1 MSPAAFPLV
10 CRLTLSP
17 LDLHMDRRHFLAAG
31 GLAAV
36 VPVFGHTAMAGQP
49 AVDGDPAASPL
60 FRSVNF
66 SSDGVDYTP
75 AEYATRLHAVAT
87 REGFAADYYSLGGA
101 VESLEKQFAAL
112 LGKQAAMFVP
122 TGTLANHLAVRK
134 LAGKDRRVL
143 VQAESHYFND
153 SGDGAEAL
161 SGLTVVPMGLGQTD
175 VTLDEVKAWVDR
187 SGGGRV
193 KTPVGVISIESPVRR
208 RDHAMADFGELR
220 RVSAYAREQGIRL
233 HLDGARLFN
242 LPLHSGKSLKEIAAL
257 FDTVYVSLWKHF
269 NGASG
274 AILAGDAAF
283 IEGLFHQRRMFGGA
297 LPYAWPQM
305 ALVAD
310 HVDGYADEYA
320 RAWRGTEAMMALLA
334 QDGRFGFT
342 RVPNGTSRYF
352 MTVQG
357 ADPVAMVERARRHD
371 VLLSRPH
378 PATGVWAMQVNPSV
392 LRSTPQALARALM
405 DAASG

>member
-1 MSPAAFPLV
+1 
-10 CRLTLSP
+10 
-17 LDLHMDRRHFLAAG
+17 MDRRHFLAAG

-36 VPVFGHTAMAGQP
+36 APAFSQTALSGQTAVAGEE
-49 AVDGDPAASPL
+49 AASPR

-66 SSDGVDYTP
+66 YSDGVDYTP
-75 AEYATRLHAVAT
+75 AEYATRLQAVTT
-87 REGFAADYYSLGGA
+87 REGFTADYYSLGGA
-101 VESLEKQFAAL
+101 VESLEKKFAAL
-112 LGKQAAMFVP
+112 LGKEAAMFVP

-161 SGLTVVPMGLGQTD
+161 SGLTLVPMGLGQTD
-175 VTLDEVKAWVDR
+175 VTLDEVRAWVER
-187 SGGGRV
+187 SAGGRV
-193 KTPVGVISIESPVRR
+193 ETPVGVISVESPVRR
-208 RDHAMADFGELR
+208 RDHAMADFGELQ
-220 RVSAYAREQGIRL
+220 RVSAYARNQGIRL

-242 LPLHSGKSLKEIAAL
+242 VPLHSGKSLKEITGL

-269 NGASG
+269 NAASG

-310 HVDGYADEYA
+310 HVDGYTEQYA
-320 RAWRGTEAMMALLA
+320 RAWRDTEAMMALLVK
-334 QDGRFGFT
+334 DSRFGFT
-342 RVPNGTSRYF
+342 RVPSGTSRYY
-352 MTVQG
+352 MTVQRT
-357 ADPVAMVERARRHD
+357 DPVAMVERARRHD
-371 VLLSRPH
+371 VFLSRPH
-378 PATGVWAMQVNPSV
+378 PVTGTLGMQVNTSV
-392 LRSTPQALARALM
+392 LRSTPETLARVLI

>member
-1 MSPAAFPLV
+1 
-10 CRLTLSP
+10 
-17 LDLHMDRRHFLAAG
+17 MDRRNFLAAG

-36 VPVFGHTAMAGQP
+36 APVLGHAAVAG
-49 AVDGDPAASPL
+49 DASASAL
-60 FRSVNF
+60 FRRVNF
-66 SSDGVDYTP
+66 YADGVDYTP
-75 AEYATRLHAVAT
+75 VEYATRLHEVAT

-101 VESLEKQFAAL
+101 VEALEQKFAAL
-112 LGKQAAMFVP
+112 LGKPAAMFVP
-122 TGTLANHLAVRK
+122 TGTLANHLAIRR
-134 LAGKDRRVL
+134 LAGRDQRVL

-153 SGDGAEAL
+153 SGDGAQAL
-161 SGLTVVPMGLGQTD
+161 SGLTLVPMGLGQAD
-175 VTLDEVKAWVDR
+175 VTLNEVRAWVER
-187 SGGGRV
+187 SAGGRV

-208 RDHAMADFGELR
+208 RDHAMADFGGLQ

-242 LPLHSGKSLKEIAAL
+242 VPLHSGKSLADITAL

-274 AILAGDAAF
+274 AILAGDADL
-283 IEGLFHQRRMFGGA
+283 IEGLFHERRMFGGA

-320 RAWRGTEAMMALLA
+320 RAWRDTEAMMALLA
-334 QDGRFGFT
+334 NDGRFTFT
-342 RVPNGTSRYF
+342 RVANGTSRYF
-352 MTVQG
+352 MAVKG
-357 ADPVAMVERARRHD
+357 VDSVAMAERARRHD
-371 VLLSRPH
+371 VALPAPH
-378 PATGVWAMQVNPSV
+378 PASGVLAMQVNPSV
-392 LRSTPQALARALM
+392 LRSTPAALARVLV

>member
-1 MSPAAFPLV
+1 
-10 CRLTLSP
+10 
-17 LDLHMDRRHFLAAG
+17 MDRRHFLAAG

-36 VPVFGHTAMAGQP
+36 APAFSQTAMPGQTAVAGEE
-49 AVDGDPAASPL
+49 GASPR

-66 SSDGVDYTP
+66 YSDGVDYTP
-75 AEYATRLHAVAT
+75 AEYATRLQAVTT
-87 REGFAADYYSLGGA
+87 REGFTADYYSLGGA
-101 VESLEKQFAAL
+101 VESLEKKFAAL
-112 LGKQAAMFVP
+112 LGKEAAMFVP

-161 SGLTVVPMGLGQTD
+161 SGLTLVPMGLGQTD
-175 VTLDEVKAWVDR
+175 VTLDEVRAWVER
-187 SGGGRV
+187 SAGGRV
-193 KTPVGVISIESPVRR
+193 ETPVGVISVESPVRR
-208 RDHAMADFGELR
+208 RDHAMADFGELQ
-220 RVSAYAREQGIRL
+220 RVSAYARNQGIRL

-242 LPLHSGKSLKEIAAL
+242 VPLHSGKSLKEITGL

-269 NGASG
+269 NAASG

-310 HVDGYADEYA
+310 HVDGYAEEYA
-320 RAWRGTEAMMALLA
+320 RAWRDTEAMMALLVK
-334 QDGRFGFT
+334 DSRFGFT
-342 RVPNGTSRYF
+342 RVPSGTSRYY
-352 MTVQG
+352 MTVQRT
-357 ADPVAMVERARRHD
+357 DPVAMVERARRHD
-371 VLLSRPH
+371 VFLSRPH
-378 PATGVWAMQVNPSV
+378 PVTGTLGMQVNTSV
-392 LRSTPQALARALM
+392 LRSTPETLARVLI

>member
-1 MSPAAFPLV
+1 
-10 CRLTLSP
+10 
-17 LDLHMDRRHFLAAG
+17 MDRRHFLAAG

-36 VPVFGHTAMAGQP
+36 APAFGQTAMAGQT
-49 AVDGDPAASPL
+49 ALARDQIASPM
-60 FRSVNF
+60 FRGVNF
-66 SSDGVDYTP
+66 HSDGVDYTP
-75 AEYATRLHAVAT
+75 AEYATRLQAVTA
-87 REGFAADYYSLGGA
+87 REGFTADYYSLGGA
-101 VESLEKQFAAL
+101 VQSLEKKFAAL

-122 TGTLANHLAVRK
+122 TGTLANHLAVRR

-161 SGLTVVPMGLGQTD
+161 SGLNVVPMGLGQTD
-175 VTLDEVKAWVDR
+175 VTLDEVRAWVER
-187 SGGGRV
+187 SAGGRV
-193 KTPVGVISIESPVRR
+193 ATPVGVISIESPVRR
-208 RDHAMADFGELR
+208 RDHAMADFGELQ

-242 LPLHSGKSLKEIAAL
+242 LPLHSGKSIKEITGL

-269 NGASG
+269 NASSG
-274 AILAGDAAF
+274 AILAGDADF

-310 HVDGYADEYA
+310 HMDGYAEEYV
-320 RAWRGTEAMMALLA
+320 RAWRDTEAMMALLVK
-334 QDGRFGFT
+334 DGRFEFT
-342 RVPNGTSRYF
+342 RVPNGTSRYY
-352 MTVQG
+352 MTVRSP
-357 ADPVAMVERARRHD
+357 DPVAMVERARRHD
-371 VLLSRPH
+371 VYLSRPH
-378 PATGVWAMQVNPSV
+378 PVTGMSGMQVNTSV
-392 LRSTPQALARALM
+392 LRSTPEALARVLM